1 MRSYLSVSTFVAAL
15 VLTVLT
21 LVATPSGIVS
31 PAMAQGATNPCTE
44 KLDYKVY
51 GLKDFQNPKPIESVG
66 ATLTATLDIHYTDP
80 ATTKIGNCGLTLRSY
95 NGGIVGPTLIVKPG
109 DLMKITVKNNLL
121 PINPKC
127 KNSDGSAHEMDM
139 MEPPEIYDVTNLHTH
154 GLHVSPSNN
163 PNGTHQDN
171 VFVTICPG
179 TTAEYEIHVPSNHPP
194 GTFWYHAHVHGSTAL
209 QVSSTIEGAIIVKGG
224 LDNVPQI
231 SAAPDQIFV
240 LQQISYNQDGKIV
253 DANEMYDDWE
263 RTGENT
269 MVNGQFVPLIKM
281 HQGEIQ
287 RWRMIHAG
295 VDQSLYVRTTGGPLY
310 EIATDGNALG
320 RIDTWRANLELE
332 PGYRSDVLF
341 KAPMRPGRY
350 YLLTGAVSAQK
361 SLLFLAYPGAL
372 AKGDVK
378 GTEAKYIVA
387 INVDN
392 VVHDMPLPTEA
403 QLKPLAPY
411 KPITRN
417 ELNGAPQTV
426 EFAAEN
432 AICQGAGR
440 CRPCTP
446 KGDNDP
452 DCTNKFMVDWYVF
465 PNGPTRQLK
474 LNTAS
479 SWTISIPHSSEAQA
493 HPFHVH
499 VNPFE
504 LVRLGPDG
512 KDETVWKD
520 TLMIRE
526 GAPLKYRVVLS
537 RYEDYTGAFVLH
549 CHILPHEDKGMM
561 QTVEIVN

>member
-1 MRSYLSVSTFVAAL
+1 MRSNLQVSSFVAAL
-15 VLTVLT
+15 VLAMLT
-21 LVATPSGIVS
+21 LVASPSGIVS
-31 PAMAQGATNPCTE
+31 QAVAQVANPCTE
-44 KLDYKVY
+44 KLDYKVN
-51 GLKDFQNPKPIESVG
+51 GLKAFQNPTPIESVG
-66 ATLTATLDIHYTDP
+66 TTLTATLDIHYTDP

-95 NGGIVGPTLIVKPG
+95 NGGIVGPTLVVSPG
-109 DLMKITVKNNLL
+109 DLMKITVKNNLT
-121 PINPKC
+121 PNPNC
-127 KNSDGSAHEMDM
+127 KSNDGSVHEMEM
-139 MEPPEIYDVTNLHTH
+139 MGPPEIYDVTNLHTH
-154 GLHVSPSNN
+154 GLHVSPGDN

-179 TTAEYEIHVPSNHPP
+179 TTAEYEIHIPANHPP

-209 QVSSTIEGAIIVKGG
+209 QVSSTMEGAIIVKGG

-231 SAAPDQIFV
+231 KAAPDQIFV

-269 MVNGQFVPLIKM
+269 MVNGQFVPLIRM
-281 HQGEIQ
+281 HEGEIQ
-287 RWRMIHAG
+287 RWRLIHAG
-295 VDQSLYVRTTGGPLY
+295 VDQSLYMNTTGGPLY

-320 RIDTWRANLELE
+320 RIDTWHKNLELE

-341 KAPMRPGRY
+341 KAPMAPGRY
-350 YLLTGAVSAQK
+350 YLFTGAVSAAK
-361 SLLFLAYPGAL
+361 SLLFLKYPGAL
-372 AKGDVK
+372 KTGDIK
-378 GTEAKYIVA
+378 GTPAKYIVA

-417 ELNGAPQTV
+417 ELTGAPQKV

-432 AICQGAGR
+432 AICQGTGP

-446 KGDNDP
+446 KGDDDP
-452 DCTNKFMVDWYVF
+452 DCTNKFMVDWFVY

-479 SWTISIPHSSEAQA
+479 SWTISIPPSSEAQG

-504 LVRLGPDG
+504 LVRQGPNG
-512 KDETVWKD
+512 RDETVWKD

-526 GAPLKYRVVLS
+526 GAPLKYRVLLS

-561 QTVEIVN
+561 QTVEIVQ

>member
-1 MRSYLSVSTFVAAL
+1 MRSYLSVSSFVAAL
-15 VLTVLT
+15 ALAALT
-21 LVATPSGIVS
+21 LAATPSGFVS
-31 PAMAQGATNPCTE
+31 PAMAQSPNPCTK
-44 KLDYKVY
+44 KLDYKVD

-66 ATLTATLDIHYTDP
+66 TTLTATLDIHYTDP
-80 ATTKIGNCGLTLRSY
+80 ATTKIAGCGLTLRSY
-95 NGGIVGPTLIVKPG
+95 NGGIVGPTLKVSPG

-127 KNSDGSAHEMDM
+127 KNNDGSAHEMDM

-179 TTAEYEIHVPSNHPP
+179 TTAEYEIHVPANHPA

-231 SAAPDQIFV
+231 SKAADQIFV

-269 MVNGQFVPLIKM
+269 MVNGQYVPLIQM
-281 HQGEIQ
+281 REGEVQ
-287 RWRMIHAG
+287 RWRLIHAG
-295 VDQSLYVRTTGGPLY
+295 VDQSLYLGTTGGPLY

-320 RIDTWRANLELE
+320 RIDAWHKNLELE

-350 YLLTGAVSAQK
+350 YLFTGAVSAEK
-361 SLLFLAYPGAL
+361 SLLFLNYPGAL
-372 AKGDVK
+372 KTGDIK
-378 GTEAKYIVA
+378 GTPTKYIVA
-387 INVDN
+387 INVTN
-392 VVHDMPLPTEA
+392 VVNDMPLPTEA

-417 ELNGAPQTV
+417 ELTGEPQKV
-426 EFAAEN
+426 EFAAED
-432 AICQGAGR
+432 AICQGTGQ
-440 CRPCTP
+440 CKPCTP
-446 KGDNDP
+446 KGDDDP

-479 SWTISIPHSSEAQA
+479 SWTISIPRSSEAQA

-504 LVRLGPDG
+504 VVRLGPDG
-512 KDETVWKD
+512 RDETVWKD

-526 GAPLKYRVVLS
+526 GSPEKYRVVLS

-561 QTVEIVN
+561 QTVEIVQ